1 MAPGQAALARRGF
14 FYLTPVQQCSLPLL
28 RGVPHGLIVVGRMDW
43 FKGKLKLE
51 SPYISIF

>member
-14 FYLTPVQQCSLPLL
+14 FYLTPVQQCSLPLM